1 MAGVPKMRFHR
12 VKNQT
17 PESTP
22 PSRIAD
28 GGTAGNERFIW
39 EVLAPR
45 LLQPSKLAFIQ
56 ALLETRQPLCL
67 TELAEIAEISVE
79 HARYQCNSM
88 VTAGVLEVV
97 QRTPRDD
104 GDGDEVS
111 YYFPKPAQAAASPS
125 PAATA

>member
-1 MAGVPKMRFHR
+1 M
-12 VKNQT
+12 
-17 PESTP
+17 
-22 PSRIAD
+22 AD
-28 GGTAGNERFIW
+28 GGTAGDERFVW

-56 ALLETRQPLCL
+56 ALLENRQPLSL

-97 QRTPRDD
+97 QQTPRNK
-104 GDGDEVS
+104 GDGDEPS
-111 YYFPKPAQAAASPS
+111 YYFPKPPQAASLPS